1 MKFWKHFL
9 NGVLII
15 SLLYAW
21 IGIPIYAVT
30 SMNNY

>member
-1 MKFWKHFL
+1 MKFWKRLL

-21 IGIPIYAVT
+21 IGLPIYAVE
-30 SMNNY
+30 SMKFY